1 MSDQRVNR
9 EGGGETRRGGELER
23 HRVGGDRERAGG
35 GGEGEGRR
43 AWMEPTRGSCV
54 NPWKRE
60 AE

>member
-1 MSDQRVNR
+1 MTGRVNR
-9 EGGGETRRGGELER
+9 RLGGEARRGGELER
-23 HRVGGDRERAGG
+23 QRVGGEREGER
-35 GGEGEGRR
+35 EGEGRR

>member
-1 MSDQRVNR
+1 VRQEEA
-9 EGGGETRRGGELER
+9 EGWRDTEWVERGRKRKGK
-23 HRVGGDRERAGG
+23 
-35 GGEGEGRR
+35 GEGEGRQ

>member
-1 MSDQRVNR
+1 MI
-9 EGGGETRRGGELER
+9 RRGNKQSGGKRRGEPER
-23 HRVGGDRERAGG
+23 HRVGGERKREGKE
-35 GGEGEGRR
+35 GEGEGRQ